1 MKLSK
6 HISGSLIVCVAAG
19 AFAAGALFVDPSDSS
34 SSAAPASPAAQAP
47 APAAATSPPG
57 RYGGSTDSAN
67 GGATARA
74 NTAVPARIDISD
86 FQISAAR
93 VAPGATVTV
102 VNNDD
107 TTHTVTARDGS
118 FSTGKLRGGSSVSF
132 VAPRTPGTYKVFCE
146 IHPSMTS
153 TLTVG

>member
-1 MKLSK
+1 MKLAK
-6 HISGSLIVCVAAG
+6 NISGSLIVCVAAG
-19 AFAAGALFVDPSDSS
+19 AFAAGALFVDPSSSS
-34 SSAAPASPAAQAP
+34 SSASPASAAAELP
-47 APAAATSPPG
+47 APAAAASPQG
-57 RYGGSTDSAN
+57 RYGGTSENAN
-67 GGATARA
+67 GGGTA
-74 NTAVPARIDISD
+74 NTRVAAPARIDISN

-102 VNNDD
+102 VNHDD

-118 FSTGKLRGGSSVSF
+118 FSTGNVRGGSSVSF
-132 VAPRTPGTYKVFCE
+132 VAPREPGAYKVFCE